1 MKKIKYLFLFL
12 LSYFIIYYCLKNSIK
27 KLLNFQYLL
36 FKENLNYQIDNNINP
51 ITVYYAA
58 NNHLNAGDY
67 FGKWVLEKMGFKVV
81 FSKKPEL
88 IVCGSILAFNSRI
101 SNNTKVW
108 GVGFHYYKQSTI
120 IKDPN
125 LFYAVRG
132 KLTLNRLNLKSNIA
146 LGDPGLLLS
155 LFYKP
160 ISKKLFDI
168 CIVSHSVDYKWFIKN
183 YNDKYF
189 IISMNNNN
197 IEELANL
204 IYKCKFIFS
213 SSLHGIIF
221 SHSLGIPAVHL
232 EHKMLI
238 SKKNFKFKDYYSV
251 LDIPYIKEDL
261 KKENL
266 DDIVKKYENNRFKYL
281 PSKKK
286 IRQIQDSLSSSFPYQ
301 KMNYVICTFSE
312 NENKNINNWCNYY
325 LNLGFDNIYL
335 YLYDNSNYNT
345 TYYIGD
351 YIDDKIK
358 KRVHIININNKNNK
372 EYIHNSYITFYN
384 LFKLNFKWCAFIDIS
399 VFISLGKWNNISQL
413 LNDPIFKNASII
425 KFKWNINEKSYLI
438 DSSDKI
444 PMKRALK
451 NKIANIMIKSQER
464 SI

>member
-12 LSYFIIYYCLKNSIK
+12 LSSFIIYYCLNNSIK

-88 IVCGSILAFNSRI
+88 IVCGSILAFNSKI

-132 KLTLNRLNLKSNIA
+132 KLTLNRLKLKSNIA

-221 SHSLGIPAVHL
+221 SNSLGIPAVHL
-232 EHKMLI
+232 EREMLI
-238 SKKNFKFKDYYSV
+238 YKKN
-251 LDIPYIKEDL
+251 
-261 KKENL
+261 
-266 DDIVKKYENNRFKYL
+266 
-281 PSKKK
+281 
-286 IRQIQDSLSSSFPYQ
+286 
-301 KMNYVICTFSE
+301 
-312 NENKNINNWCNYY
+312 
-325 LNLGFDNIYL
+325 LNL
-335 YLYDNSNYNT
+335 
-345 TYYIGD
+345 
-351 YIDDKIK
+351 KI
-358 KRVHIININNKNNK
+358 IIQ
-372 EYIHNSYITFYN
+372 F
-384 LFKLNFKWCAFIDIS
+384 
-399 VFISLGKWNNISQL
+399 
-413 LNDPIFKNASII
+413 
-425 KFKWNINEKSYLI
+425 
-438 DSSDKI
+438 
-444 PMKRALK
+444 
-451 NKIANIMIKSQER
+451 
-464 SI
+464 

>member
-1 MKKIKYLFLFL
+1 
-12 LSYFIIYYCLKNSIK
+12 
-27 KLLNFQYLL
+27 
-36 FKENLNYQIDNNINP
+36 
-51 ITVYYAA
+51 
-58 NNHLNAGDY
+58 
-67 FGKWVLEKMGFKVV
+67 MGFKVV

-132 KLTLNRLNLKSNIA
+132 KLTLNRLKLKSNIA

-204 IYKCKFIFS
+204 IYKCKFVFS

-232 EHKMLI
+232 EREMLI